1 MSSSFPV
8 YLWRLYLFTKWFNF
22 KWSEQPFDCFFLFF
36 RFWWEAEGV
45 FTQQQKAELLK
56 GSLSQ
61 IICDNTD
68 IREVPADS
76 FRLRKY
82 PSGYISCDCIQSMTL
97 EAWREEKSQGSL
109 VLVLTFNKT
118 TLFHFNFIF
127 PLHINMKHFYHSIPD
142 LEQCGTPRTIQ
153 NGDFIL
159 SSLSGKLVAQYSC
172 YHGFKLR
179 GAAAIVCEGKQW
191 SGQPPQCT
199 SM

>member
-1 MSSSFPV
+1 M
-8 YLWRLYLFTKWFNF
+8 
-22 KWSEQPFDCFFLFF
+22 FF

-45 FTQQQKAELLK
+45 FTQKQKAELLK

-68 IREVPADS
+68 IREVPPDS
-76 FRLRKY
+76 FGLRKY
-82 PSGYISCDCIQSMTL
+82 PSGHISCDCIQSMTL
-97 EAWREEKSQGSL
+97 EAWREEKSQGIL
-109 VLVLTFNKT
+109 VLVLIFNKI
-118 TLFHFNFIF
+118 TLCHFNFIV
-127 PLHINMKHFYHSIPD
+127 PLHININNFYHSIPD
-142 LEQCGTPRTIQ
+142 LEQCGTPRTIK

-179 GAAAIVCEGKQW
+179 GAAAVVCEGKQW
-191 SGQPPQCT
+191 SDQPPQCT